1 VLDDSYLI
9 GTVIDGAPSSP
20 TDEVGYANQ
29 LISMYNADPNI
40 DGPIVV
46 GTETFTLD
54 LGGNVPP
61 EDLDLVVLAGSLT
74 SDPPTFPTT
83 TGYDYLFAKYG
94 GYSALFWVGGLSFDS
109 IINGDALSH
118 YALFNPGT
126 TQVPEPGTLMLL
138 GFGLAGVGTLR
149 RFLKR

>member
-29 LISMYNADPNI
+29 LISMYNTGDP
-40 DGPIVV
+40 GPTVV
-46 GTETFTLD
+46 GTETFALD
-54 LGGNVPP
+54 VGGNVPAP
-61 EDLDLVVLAGSLT
+61 DLDPVVLAGSLT

-83 TGYDYLFAKYG
+83 GGYDYLFAKYG
-94 GYSALFWVGGLSFDS
+94 GYSALFFIDGLSFDS